1 MKVMVEL
8 MSTKTAPTLLVEYFK
23 VQCIKYVFEYAS
35 GGRFGVTIEGE
46 AVLDI
51 ETDTRNALG
60 SQKYSNF
67 RELSNFLYKL

>member
-1 MKVMVEL
+1 

-60 SQKYSNF
+60 SNKLSNF
-67 RELSNFLYKL
+67 RELSNFVYDLEMMLQR